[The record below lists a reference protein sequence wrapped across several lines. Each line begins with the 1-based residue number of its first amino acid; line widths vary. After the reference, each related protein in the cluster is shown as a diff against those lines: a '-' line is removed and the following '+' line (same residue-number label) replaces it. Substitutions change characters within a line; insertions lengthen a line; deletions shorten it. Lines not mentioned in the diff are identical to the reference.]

1 MAQILKFQEGGTL
14 TIDGVKYDINDDLI
28 SQYRFLGNEFDD
40 SDQKKYYNQFMSTL
54 KKGLTDKNVNIEI
67 DRNKQYITG
76 IDLSEYTEKQL
87 KAIDVDQTDAGKLIT
102 HLFRPEV
109 EGAKKAGKV
118 LLDFNPSHPTSKFKH
133 YSIDDKII
141 LNHQYDQNTGEFII
155 ADGKKQLVN
164 GQDSKVTEITNR
176 INFAKTIDNIPIHDK
191 ITGYNEETRDE
202 ITNTISDIGDLDA
215 FKNRLLDGSYTEEDE
230 MRAKMFGIFMDTDTS
245 EQRSNVQTQ
254 HAGELA
260 FSNTGLPSSWASII
274 TIGDDGVA
282 TLSDTSWLTS
292 LNPGYTNYF
301 LNNEFFEKYPQL
313 SYLKG
318 NSKNGL
324 FVIGNKVYNADNL
337 DKLPLET
344 KALVNA
350 WVAQK
355 IKDKGNVT
363 NSNKLIY
370 DDWFNDSNYGI
381 LNSNKLYEELG
392 TDDLY
397 GFDLQKYY
405 DLDLPSFA
413 FFNPSDKSQY
423 NIYGDPIFQ
432 YQIWDDGKW
441 QWYNNIDYPRR
452 STFKDGFSSLDSF
465 KSFEYKQLNDE
476 KIAYLGDVYNNGTH
490 CFYNKTLNA
499 FFVIDLENN
508 VTLLKNTITGNFDND
523 IDLDTED
530 SVYTDPNFVQSLI
543 EAFGIEN
550 KPTSHKKGGKIQKC
564 KEGTSTTWWNKTFPT
579 DFALGTTG
587 LIKSII
593 DSKKYYNQLKEAN
606 ILATLHSLPQNQSE
620 IYPIYSEN
628 GLSHEVQQA
637 KNKVLNSRPKTSDVN
652 TNLGYDL
659 VRNSQI
665 AELDLNANKT
675 RSQSIDQYK
684 TSLFDMQN
692 QYNKARTDVENKRR
706 QMIGAMLGQNKQLD
720 AAFTQKMG
728 DNIQKFLNEFRE
740 NRANEIVR
748 RNQYK
753 LKAME
758 SNASGNYKSDLFYEF
773 TQLGGWNNV
782 PSNLKEK
789 YSGDWLKYMEGEK
802 ADRANIIKQHAY
814 RNLYEYMMNDPH
826 GSIMSPI
833 FNNWELPRSIY
844 VPFHETP
851 EYEQLGWITSAKN
864 GTKLNYIKTLYD
876 RSESKDM
883 DLIKIFSKL

>member
-14 TIDGVKYDINDDLI
+14 TIDGVKYNINDHLI

-76 IDLSEYTEKQL
+76 IDLSDYTEKQL
-87 KAIDVDQTDAGKLIT
+87 KAIEVDQTDAGKLIT

-109 EGAKKAGKV
+109 EGAKKAGKI
-118 LLDFNPSHPTSKFKH
+118 LLDFNPSQPTSKFKH

-141 LNHQYDQNTGEFII
+141 LNHQYDQNTGKFII
-155 ADGKKQLVN
+155 TDGKKQLVD

-176 INFAKTIDNIPIHDK
+176 INFAKNIDNIPIHDK

-202 ITNTISDIGDLDA
+202 IIDTISNIGDLDA
-215 FKNRLLDGSYTEEDE
+215 FKNRLLDGSYTENDE
-230 MRAKMFGIFMDTDTS
+230 NMAKVFGIFMDTDTS
-245 EQRSNVQTQ
+245 EQRSNSQTQ
-254 HAGELA
+254 HAGKVA

-274 TIGDDGVA
+274 TIGDDGIA
-282 TLSDTSWLTS
+282 ALSDTNWLTS

-318 NSKNGL
+318 NSQNGL

-337 DKLPLET
+337 DKLPVEV
-344 KALVNA
+344 KSLVDA

-363 NSNKLIY
+363 NSNRLIY

-392 TDDLY
+392 PDDLY

-413 FFNPSDKSQY
+413 FFDPSDKSQY
-423 NIYGDPIFQ
+423 NIYGDPIFKYRILDNGQ
-432 YQIWDDGKW
+432 W
-441 QWYNNIDYPRR
+441 QWHNNIDYSRR
-452 STFKDGFSSLDSF
+452 STFKDGSPSLAGF
-465 KSFEYKQLNDE
+465 KSFEYKQLGDD
-476 KIAYLGDVYNNGTH
+476 KIAYLGDVYGNNYH
-490 CFYNKTLNA
+490 CFYNKTLNV
-499 FFVIDLENN
+499 FFAIDSKNN
-508 VTLLKNTITGNFDND
+508 VVLLKDKLTGNFDND
-523 IDLDTED
+523 VDWDT
-530 SVYTDPNFVQSLI
+530 VYTDPNLTQPLI
-543 EAFGIEN
+543 KEFKIL
-550 KPTSHKKGGKIQKC
+550 KHKKGGKIQKC

-579 DFALGTTG
+579 DFALGTAG
-587 LIKSII
+587 LIGSIVG
-593 DSKKYYNQLKEAN
+593 SKKYYDQLKEAN

-637 KNKVLNSRPKTSDVN
+637 KNKVLNYRPKTSDVH

-659 VRNSQI
+659 VRNNQI
-665 AELDLNANKT
+665 AELDLNENKT
-675 RSQSIDQYK
+675 RSQSIDAYK
-684 TSLFDMQN
+684 TNMLNRQD
-692 QYNKARTDVENKRR
+692 QYNKPRTDVENKRR
-706 QMIGAMLGQNKQLD
+706 QMIGAMLGQNKQLG

-728 DNIQKFLNEFRE
+728 DNIQRYLNEFRE
-740 NRANEIVR
+740 NRANEIAR

-758 SNASGNYKSDLFYEF
+758 SNASGNYRSDLYHEF
-773 TQLGGWNNV
+773 VQLGGWNNV
-782 PSNLKEK
+782 SPDIKEK
-789 YSGDWLKYMEGEK
+789 YAGDWLKYMEGEW
-802 ADRANIIKQHAY
+802 ADRANVIKQHTY
-814 RNLYEYMMNDPH
+814 RDIYKYMMNDPY
-826 GSIMSPI
+826 GSIMSPV
-833 FNNWELPRSIY
+833 FSNWELPTSVH

-851 EYEQLGWITSAKN
+851 EYEQLGWIPSAKN

-876 RSESKDM
+876 RSESKDR

>member
-14 TIDGVKYDINDDLI
+14 TIDGVKYNINDHLI

-76 IDLSEYTEKQL
+76 IDLSDYTEKQL
-87 KAIDVDQTDAGKLIT
+87 KAIEVDQTDAGKLIT

-109 EGAKKAGKV
+109 EGAKKAGKI
-118 LLDFNPSHPTSKFKH
+118 LLDFNPSQPTSKFKH

-141 LNHQYDQNTGEFII
+141 LNHQYDQNTGKFII
-155 ADGKKQLVN
+155 TDGKKQLVD

-176 INFAKTIDNIPIHDK
+176 INFAKNIDNIPIHDK

-202 ITNTISDIGDLDA
+202 IIDTISNIGDLDA
-215 FKNRLLDGSYTEEDE
+215 FKNRLLDGSYTENDE
-230 MRAKMFGIFMDTDTS
+230 NMAKVFGIFMDTDTS
-245 EQRSNVQTQ
+245 EQRSNSQTQ
-254 HAGELA
+254 HAGKVA

-274 TIGDDGVA
+274 SIGDDGVA
-282 TLSDTSWLTS
+282 ALSDTNWLTS
-292 LNPGYTNYF
+292 LNRGYTNYF

-318 NSKNGL
+318 NSQNGL

-337 DKLPLET
+337 DKLPVEV
-344 KALVNA
+344 KSLVDA

-363 NSNKLIY
+363 NSNRLIY

-392 TDDLY
+392 PDDLY

-413 FFNPSDKSQY
+413 FFDPSDKSQY
-423 NIYGDPIFQ
+423 NIYGDPIFKYRILDNGQ
-432 YQIWDDGKW
+432 W
-441 QWYNNIDYPRR
+441 QWHNDIDYSRR
-452 STFKDGFSSLDSF
+452 STFKDGSPSLAGF
-465 KSFEYKQLNDE
+465 KSFEYKQLGDD
-476 KIAYLGDVYNNGTH
+476 KIAYLGDVYGNNYH
-490 CFYNKTLNA
+490 CFYNKTLNV
-499 FFVIDLENN
+499 FFAIDSKNN
-508 VTLLKNTITGNFDND
+508 VVLLKDKLTGNFDND
-523 IDLDTED
+523 VDWDT
-530 SVYTDPNFVQSLI
+530 VYTDPNLTQPLI
-543 EAFGIEN
+543 EEFKIL
-550 KPTSHKKGGKIQKC
+550 KHKKGGKIQKC
-564 KEGTSTTWWNKTFPT
+564 QEGTSTTWWNKTFPT
-579 DFALGTTG
+579 DFALGTAG
-587 LIKSII
+587 LIGSIVG
-593 DSKKYYNQLKEAN
+593 SKKYYDQLKEAN

-637 KNKVLNSRPKTSDVN
+637 KNKVLNYRPKTSDVH

-659 VRNSQI
+659 VRNNQI

-675 RSQSIDQYK
+675 RSQSIDAYK
-684 TSLFDMQN
+684 TNMLNRQD
-692 QYNKARTDVENKRR
+692 QYNKSRTDVENKRR

-728 DNIQKFLNEFRE
+728 DNIQRYLNEFRE
-740 NRANEIVR
+740 NRANEIAR

-758 SNASGNYKSDLFYEF
+758 SNASGNYRSDLYHEF
-773 TQLGGWNNV
+773 VQLGGWNNV
-782 PSNLKEK
+782 SPDIKEK
-789 YSGDWLKYMEGEK
+789 YAGDWLKYMEGEW
-802 ADRANIIKQHAY
+802 ADRANVIKQHAY
-814 RNLYEYMMNDPH
+814 RDIYKYMMNDPY
-826 GSIMSPI
+826 GSIMSPV
-833 FNNWELPRSIY
+833 FRNWELPTSVH
-844 VPFHETP
+844 VPVHETP
-851 EYEQLGWITSAKN
+851 EYEQLGWIPSAKN

-876 RSESKDM
+876 RSESKDR

>member
-14 TIDGVKYDINDDLI
+14 TIDGVKYNINDHLI

-76 IDLSEYTEKQL
+76 IDLSDYTEKQL
-87 KAIDVDQTDAGKLIT
+87 KAIEVDQTDAGKLIT

-109 EGAKKAGKV
+109 EGAKKAGKI
-118 LLDFNPSHPTSKFKH
+118 LLDFNPSQPTSKFKH

-141 LNHQYDQNTGEFII
+141 LNHQYDQNTGKFII
-155 ADGKKQLVN
+155 TDGKKQLVD

-176 INFAKTIDNIPIHDK
+176 INFAKNIDNIPIHDK

-202 ITNTISDIGDLDA
+202 IIDTISNIGDLDA
-215 FKNRLLDGSYTEEDE
+215 FKNRLLDGSYTENDE
-230 MRAKMFGIFMDTDTS
+230 NMAKVFGIFMDTDTS
-245 EQRSNVQTQ
+245 EQRSNSQTQ
-254 HAGELA
+254 HAGKVA

-282 TLSDTSWLTS
+282 ALSDTNWLTS

-318 NSKNGL
+318 NSQNGL

-337 DKLPLET
+337 DKLPVEV
-344 KALVNA
+344 KSLVDA

-363 NSNKLIY
+363 NSNRLIY

-392 TDDLY
+392 PDDLY

-413 FFNPSDKSQY
+413 FFDPSDKSQY
-423 NIYGDPIFQ
+423 NIYGDPIFKYRILDNGQ
-432 YQIWDDGKW
+432 W
-441 QWYNNIDYPRR
+441 QWHNNIDYSRR
-452 STFKDGFSSLDSF
+452 STFKDGSPSLAGF
-465 KSFEYKQLNDE
+465 KSFEYKQLGDD
-476 KIAYLGDVYNNGTH
+476 KIAYLGDVYGNNYH
-490 CFYNKTLNA
+490 CFYNKTLNV
-499 FFVIDLENN
+499 FFAIDSKNN
-508 VTLLKNTITGNFDND
+508 VVLLKDKLTGNFDND
-523 IDLDTED
+523 VDWDT
-530 SVYTDPNFVQSLI
+530 VYTDPNLTQPLI
-543 EAFGIEN
+543 EEFKIL
-550 KPTSHKKGGKIQKC
+550 KHKKGGKIQKC

-579 DFALGTTG
+579 DFALGTAG
-587 LIKSII
+587 LIGSIVG
-593 DSKKYYNQLKEAN
+593 SKKYYDQLKEAN

-637 KNKVLNSRPKTSDVN
+637 KNKVLNYRPKTSDVH

-659 VRNSQI
+659 VRNNQI

-675 RSQSIDQYK
+675 RSQSIDAYK
-684 TSLFDMQN
+684 PNMLNRQD
-692 QYNKARTDVENKRR
+692 QYNKSRTDVENKRR

-728 DNIQKFLNEFRE
+728 DNIQRYLNEFRE
-740 NRANEIVR
+740 NRANEIAR

-758 SNASGNYKSDLFYEF
+758 SNASGNYISDLYHEF
-773 TQLGGWNNV
+773 VQLGGWNNV
-782 PSNLKEK
+782 SPDIKEK
-789 YSGDWLKYMEGEK
+789 YAGDWLKYMEGEW
-802 ADRANIIKQHAY
+802 ADRANVIKQHTY
-814 RNLYEYMMNDPH
+814 RDIYKYMMNDPY
-826 GSIMSPI
+826 GSIMSPV
-833 FNNWELPRSIY
+833 FSNWELPTSVH

-851 EYEQLGWITSAKN
+851 EYEQLGWIPSAKN

-876 RSESKDM
+876 RSESKDR

>member
-14 TIDGVKYDINDDLI
+14 TIDGVKYNINDHLI

-76 IDLSEYTEKQL
+76 IDLSDYTEKQL
-87 KAIDVDQTDAGKLIT
+87 KAIEVDQTDAGKLIT

-109 EGAKKAGKV
+109 EGAKKAGKI
-118 LLDFNPSHPTSKFKH
+118 LLDFNPSQPTSKFKH

-141 LNHQYDQNTGEFII
+141 LNHQYDQNTGKFII
-155 ADGKKQLVN
+155 TDGKKQLVD
-164 GQDSKVTEITNR
+164 GQDSKVADITNR
-176 INFAKTIDNIPIHDK
+176 INFAKNIDNIPIHDK

-202 ITNTISDIGDLDA
+202 IIDIISNIGDLDA
-215 FKNRLLDGSYTEEDE
+215 FKNRLLDGSYTENDE
-230 MRAKMFGIFMDTDTS
+230 NMAKVFGIFMDTDTS
-245 EQRSNVQTQ
+245 EQRSNSQTQ
-254 HAGELA
+254 HAEKVA

-282 TLSDTSWLTS
+282 ALSDTNWLTS

-318 NSKNGL
+318 NSQNGL

-337 DKLPLET
+337 DKLPVEV
-344 KALVNA
+344 KSLVDA
-350 WVAQK
+350 WVTQK

-363 NSNKLIY
+363 NSNRLIY

-392 TDDLY
+392 PDDLY

-413 FFNPSDKSQY
+413 FFDPSDKSQY
-423 NIYGDPIFQ
+423 NIYGDPIFKYRILDNGQ
-432 YQIWDDGKW
+432 W
-441 QWYNNIDYPRR
+441 QWHNNIDYSRR
-452 STFKDGFSSLDSF
+452 STFKDGSPSLAGF
-465 KSFEYKQLNDE
+465 KSFEYKQLGDD
-476 KIAYLGDVYNNGTH
+476 KIAYLGDVYGNNYH
-490 CFYNKTLNA
+490 CFYNKTLNV
-499 FFVIDLENN
+499 FFAIDSKNN
-508 VTLLKNTITGNFDND
+508 VVLLKDKLTGNFDND
-523 IDLDTED
+523 VDWDT
-530 SVYTDPNFVQSLI
+530 VYTDPNLTQPLI
-543 EAFGIEN
+543 EEFKIL
-550 KPTSHKKGGKIQKC
+550 KHKKGGKIQKC
-564 KEGTSTTWWNKTFPT
+564 QEGTSTTWWNKTFPT
-579 DFALGTTG
+579 DFALGTAG
-587 LIKSII
+587 LIGSIVG
-593 DSKKYYNQLKEAN
+593 SKKYYDQLKEAN

-637 KNKVLNSRPKTSDVN
+637 KNKVLNYRPKTSDVH

-659 VRNSQI
+659 VRNNQI
-665 AELDLNANKT
+665 AELDLTANKT
-675 RSQSIDQYK
+675 RSQSIDAYK
-684 TSLFDMQN
+684 TNMLNRQD

-728 DNIQKFLNEFRE
+728 DNIQRYLNEFRE
-740 NRANEIVR
+740 NRANEIAR

-758 SNASGNYKSDLFYEF
+758 SNASGNYRSDLYHEF
-773 TQLGGWNNV
+773 VQLGGWNNV
-782 PSNLKEK
+782 SPDIKEK
-789 YSGDWLKYMEGEK
+789 YAGDWLKYMEGEW
-802 ADRANIIKQHAY
+802 ADRANVIKQHAY
-814 RNLYEYMMNDPH
+814 RDIYKYMMNDPY
-826 GSIMSPI
+826 GSIMSPV
-833 FNNWELPRSIY
+833 FRNWELPTSVH
-844 VPFHETP
+844 VPVHETP
-851 EYEQLGWITSAKN
+851 EYEQLGWIPSAKN
-864 GTKLNYIKTLYD
+864 ETKLNYIKTLYD
-876 RSESKDM
+876 RSESKDR

>member
-14 TIDGVKYDINDDLI
+14 TIDGVKYDINDHLI

-40 SDQKKYYNQFMSTL
+40 LDQKKYYNQFMSTL

-109 EGAKKAGKV
+109 EGAKKAGKI

-155 ADGKKQLVN
+155 TDGKKQLVN

-176 INFAKTIDNIPIHDK
+176 INFAKNIDNIPIHDK
-191 ITGYNEETRDE
+191 ITGYNKETRDE
-202 ITNTISDIGDLDA
+202 IIATISDIGDLDA

-230 MRAKMFGIFMDTDTS
+230 TRAKMFGIFMDTDTS
-245 EQRSNVQTQ
+245 EQRDNVQTQ
-254 HAGELA
+254 YAGELA
-260 FSNTGLPSSWASII
+260 FSNTGIPSSWASII

-282 TLSDTSWLTS
+282 TLSDTTWLTS

-318 NSKNGL
+318 NSQNGL

-337 DKLPLET
+337 DKLPAEA
-344 KALVNA
+344 KALVDA

-355 IKDKGNVT
+355 IKDRGNVT
-363 NSNKLIY
+363 NSNRLIY

-381 LNSNKLYEELG
+381 LNADRLYEELG
-392 TDDLY
+392 PNDLY

-413 FFNPSDKSQY
+413 FFDPSDKSQY
-423 NIYGDPIFQ
+423 NIYGDPIFK
-432 YQIWDDGKW
+432 YRIWDNGKW
-441 QWYNNIDYPRR
+441 QWYNNIDYSRR
-452 STFKDGFSSLDSF
+452 STFKEGSPSLDSF

-476 KIAYLGDVYNNGTH
+476 KIAYLGDVYNNGKP

-499 FFVIDLENN
+499 LFVIDSENN
-508 VTLLKNTITGNFDND
+508 VILLKNPISGNFDD
-523 IDLDTED
+523 DKGKSLH
-530 SVYTDPNFVQSLI
+530 DPNLAQSLI
-543 EAFGIEN
+543 QEFGIKN
-550 KPTSHKKGGKIQKC
+550 TTSSHKKGGKIQKC

-606 ILATLHSLPQNQSE
+606 VLATLHSLPQNQSE

-637 KNKVLNSRPKTSDVN
+637 KNRILNSRPKTSDVN

-684 TSLFDMQN
+684 TNLFGMQN
-692 QYNKARTDVENKRR
+692 QYNKTRTDVENKRR

-720 AAFTQKMG
+720 AAATQKIG
-728 DNIQKFLNEFRE
+728 DNIQTYLNEFRE
-740 NRANEIVR
+740 NRANEITR

-758 SNASGNYKSDLFYEF
+758 SNAAGYYRSDLYHEF
-773 TQLGGWNNV
+773 TQLGGWEKV
-782 PSNLKEK
+782 PSDLREK
-789 YSGDWLKYMEGEK
+789 YADDWVKYMEGEW
-802 ADRANIIKQHAY
+802 ADRANLIKQYAY
-814 RNLYEYMMNDPH
+814 RDLYGYMMNDPY
-826 GSIMSPI
+826 GSIMSPL
-833 FNNWELPRSIY
+833 FKDWELPKSIY
-844 VPFHETP
+844 VPFHKSDG
-851 EYEQLGWITSAKN
+851 YNKLGWNIQSEKN
-864 GTKLNYIKTLYD
+864 GGKLNYIKTLYD
-876 RSESKDM
+876 RSENKDK

>member
-14 TIDGVKYDINDDLI
+14 TIDGVKYDINDHLI

-176 INFAKTIDNIPIHDK
+176 INFAKNIDNIPIHDK
-191 ITGYNEETRDE
+191 ITGYNKETRDE
-202 ITNTISDIGDLDA
+202 IINTISDIGDLDA

-230 MRAKMFGIFMDTDTS
+230 NRAKMFGIFMDTDTS

-254 HAGELA
+254 YAGELA
-260 FSNTGLPSSWASII
+260 FANTGLPSSWASII

-282 TLSDTSWLTS
+282 TLSDTNWLTS

-318 NSKNGL
+318 NSQNGL

-337 DKLPLET
+337 NKLPIEA
-344 KALVNA
+344 KALVDA

-355 IKDKGNVT
+355 IKDKGNVA

-381 LNSNKLYEELG
+381 LNADRLYEELG
-392 TDDLY
+392 PDDLY

-413 FFNPSDKSQY
+413 FFDPSDKSQY
-423 NIYGDPIFQ
+423 NIYGDPKFK
-432 YQIWDDGKW
+432 YRIWDNGKW
-441 QWYNNIDYPRR
+441 QGYNKIDYSRR
-452 STFKDGFSSLDSF
+452 TTFKEGSPSLDSF
-465 KSFEYKQLNDE
+465 KSFEYKQLKDE
-476 KIAYLGDVYNNGTH
+476 KIAYLGDIYGNGKP

-499 FFVIDLENN
+499 FFVIDSENN
-508 VTLLKNTITGNFDND
+508 VTLFKNTITGNFDDD
-523 IDLDTED
+523 IDKDTK
-530 SVYTDPNFVQSLI
+530 YKDPNLVQSLI
-543 EAFGIEN
+543 AEFGIDI
-550 KPTSHKKGGKIQKC
+550 KPSSHKKGGKIQKC

-593 DSKKYYNQLKEAN
+593 DSKKYYDQLKEAN
-606 ILATLHSLPQNQSE
+606 ILATLHSLPQNQPE

-628 GLSHEVQQA
+628 GLSHEIQQA
-637 KNKVLNSRPKTSDVN
+637 KNRILNSRPKTSDVN
-652 TNLGYDL
+652 INLGFDL

-675 RSQSIDQYK
+675 RSQGVDQHK
-684 TSLFDMQN
+684 AEVL
-692 QYNKARTDVENKRR
+692 NKQDIGNKSRTEVENKRR
-706 QMIGAMLGQNKQLD
+706 QMIGTMLGQNKQLD

-728 DNIQKFLNEFRE
+728 DNIQRYLNEFRE
-740 NRANEIVR
+740 NRANEITR

-758 SNASGNYKSDLFYEF
+758 SNASGNYRSDLHHEF
-773 TQLGGWNNV
+773 VQLGGWNNV
-782 PSNLKEK
+782 SSDLKEK

-814 RNLYEYMMNDPH
+814 REIYKYMMNDPY
-826 GSIMSPI
+826 GSIMSPV
-833 FNNWELPRSIY
+833 FSNWELPTSVY

-851 EYEQLGWITSAKN
+851 EYEQLGWIPSAKN

>member
-14 TIDGVKYDINDDLI
+14 TIDGVKYDINDHLI

-54 KKGLTDKNVNIEI
+54 KKGVTDKNVNIEI

-118 LLDFNPSHPTSKFKH
+118 LLDFNPSHQTSKFKH

-155 ADGKKQLVN
+155 TDGKKQLVD

-176 INFAKTIDNIPIHDK
+176 INFAKNIDNIPIHDK
-191 ITGYNEETRDE
+191 ITGYNKETRDE
-202 ITNTISDIGDLDA
+202 IINTISDIGDLDA

-230 MRAKMFGIFMDTDTS
+230 NRAKIFGIFMDTDTS

-254 HAGELA
+254 YAGELV

-282 TLSDTSWLTS
+282 TLSDTNWLTS

-318 NSKNGL
+318 NSQNGL

-337 DKLPLET
+337 NKLPPEA
-344 KALVNA
+344 KALIDA

-355 IKDKGNVT
+355 IKDKGNVA

-370 DDWFNDSNYGI
+370 DDWFNDSNYEI

-392 TDDLY
+392 PDDLY

-413 FFNPSDKSQY
+413 FFDPSDKSQY

-432 YQIWDDGKW
+432 YRILDNGQW
-441 QWYNNIDYPRR
+441 QWHNNIDYSRR
-452 STFKDGFSSLDSF
+452 STFKDGNPSLEGF
-465 KSFEYKQLNDE
+465 KSFEYKQLGND
-476 KIAYLGDVYNNGTH
+476 KIAYLGDVYGNNYH
-490 CFYNKTLNA
+490 CFYNKTLNV
-499 FFVIDLENN
+499 FFAIDSKNN
-508 VTLLKNTITGNFDND
+508 VVLLKDTLTGNFDND
-523 IDLDTED
+523 VDWDT
-530 SVYTDPNFVQSLI
+530 VYTDPNLTQPLI
-543 EAFGIEN
+543 EEFNIL
-550 KPTSHKKGGKIQKC
+550 KHKKGGKIQKC

-579 DFALGTTG
+579 DFALGTAG
-587 LIKSII
+587 LIGSIVG
-593 DSKKYYNQLKEAN
+593 SKKYYNQLKEAN

-637 KNKVLNSRPKTSDVN
+637 KNRILNSRPKTSDVN

-675 RSQSIDQYK
+675 RSQSIDAYK
-684 TSLFDMQN
+684 TNMLNRQD
-692 QYNKARTDVENKRR
+692 QYNKARTDVENKHR

-728 DNIQKFLNEFRE
+728 DNIQRYLNEFRE
-740 NRANEIVR
+740 NRANEIAR

-758 SNASGNYKSDLFYEF
+758 SNASGNYKSDLFHEF
-773 TQLGGWNNV
+773 TQLGGWNKV
-782 PSNLKEK
+782 SSDLKEK
-789 YSGDWLKYMEGEK
+789 YSGDWLKYMEGEW

-833 FNNWELPRSIY
+833 FNNWELPKSVY

-851 EYEQLGWITSAKN
+851 EYEQLGWIPSAKN

>member
-14 TIDGVKYDINDDLI
+14 TIDGVKYDINDHLI

-118 LLDFNPSHPTSKFKH
+118 LLDFNPSHHTSKFKH

-141 LNHQYDQNTGEFII
+141 LNHQYDQNTGAFII
-155 ADGKKQLVN
+155 TDGKKQLVN

-176 INFAKTIDNIPIHDK
+176 INFAKNIDKIPIHDK
-191 ITGYNEETRDE
+191 ITGYNKETRDE
-202 ITNTISDIGDLDA
+202 IIATISDIGDLDA

-230 MRAKMFGIFMDTDTS
+230 NRAKIFGIFMDTDTS

-254 HAGELA
+254 YAGELA

-282 TLSDTSWLTS
+282 TLSDTNWLTS

-337 DKLPLET
+337 NKLPAEA
-344 KALVNA
+344 KALVDA

-355 IKDKGNVT
+355 IKDRGNVT
-363 NSNKLIY
+363 NSNRLIY

-381 LNSNKLYEELG
+381 LNADRLYEELG
-392 TDDLY
+392 SDDLY

-432 YQIWDDGKW
+432 YQIWDNGKW
-441 QWYNNIDYPRR
+441 QLYNNIDYSRR
-452 STFKDGFSSLDSF
+452 STFKDGSPSLDSF

-476 KIAYLGDVYNNGTH
+476 KIAYLGDVYNEGKP
-490 CFYNKTLNA
+490 CFYNKTLDA

-508 VTLLKNTITGNFDND
+508 VTLLKNTITGNFDDD
-523 IDLDTED
+523 IDLDTEY
-530 SVYTDPNFVQSLI
+530 SDPNLVQSLI
-543 EAFGIEN
+543 QEFGIE
-550 KPTSHKKGGKIQKC
+550 KKASSHKKGGKIQKC
-564 KEGTSTTWWNKTFPT
+564 KDGTSTTWWNKAFPT
-579 DFALGTTG
+579 DFTLGTAG
-587 LIKSII
+587 LISSIV

-606 ILATLHSLPQNQSE
+606 VLATLHSLPQNQSE

-637 KNKVLNSRPKTSDVN
+637 KNRILNSRHKTSDVN

-675 RSQSIDQYK
+675 RSQSVDQYK
-684 TSLFDMQN
+684 TNFLSMQN

-706 QMIGAMLGQNKQLD
+706 QMIGVMLGQNKQLD
-720 AAFTQKMG
+720 AAFTQKKG
-728 DNIQKFLNEFRE
+728 DNIQRYLNEFRE
-740 NRANEIVR
+740 NRANEITR

-753 LKAME
+753 LNAM
-758 SNASGNYKSDLFYEF
+758 KSDAAANYRSDLYHEF
-773 TQLGGWNNV
+773 AQLGKWENV
-782 PSNLKEK
+782 PSDLREK
-789 YSGDWLKYMEGEK
+789 YADDWIKYMEGEW
-802 ADRANIIKQHAY
+802 ADRANLIKQYAY
-814 RNLYEYMMNDPH
+814 RDLYDYMMNDPY
-826 GSIMSPI
+826 GSIASPL
-833 FNNWELPRSIY
+833 FKDWELPKSLY
-844 VPFHETP
+844 VPFHKSDG
-851 EYEQLGWITSAKN
+851 YDKLGWNIQSEKN
-864 GTKLNYIKTLYD
+864 GGKLNYIKTLYD
-876 RSESKDM
+876 RSENKDK

>member
-1 MAQILKFQEGGTL
+1 MAQIIKFQEGGTL
-14 TIDGVKYDINDDLI
+14 TIDGVKYDINDHLI

-155 ADGKKQLVN
+155 TDGKKQLVN

-176 INFAKTIDNIPIHDK
+176 INFAKNIDNIPIHDK
-191 ITGYNEETRDE
+191 ITGYNKETRDE
-202 ITNTISDIGDLDA
+202 IINTISDIGDLDA

-230 MRAKMFGIFMDTDTS
+230 NRAKIFGIFMDTDTS

-254 HAGELA
+254 YAGELA

-282 TLSDTSWLTS
+282 TLSDTNWLTS

-318 NSKNGL
+318 NSQNGL

-337 DKLPLET
+337 DKLPAEA
-344 KALVNA
+344 KALVDA

-355 IKDKGNVT
+355 IKDRGNVT
-363 NSNKLIY
+363 NSNRLIY

-381 LNSNKLYEELG
+381 LNSDRLYEELG
-392 TDDLY
+392 PDDLY

-413 FFNPSDKSQY
+413 FFDPSDKTQY
-423 NIYGDPIFQ
+423 NMYGDPILK
-432 YQIWDDGKW
+432 YQILDNDQW
-441 QWYNNIDYPRR
+441 QWYNNIDYSRR
-452 STFKDGFSSLDSF
+452 STFKEGSPSLDSF
-465 KSFEYKQLNDE
+465 KSFEYKQLGDD
-476 KIAYLGDVYNNGTH
+476 KIAYLGDIYGNNYN
-490 CFYNKTLNA
+490 CFYNKTLNV
-499 FFVIDLENN
+499 FFVIDSENN
-508 VTLLKNTITGNFDND
+508 IALLKNTITGNFDND
-523 IDLDTED
+523 IDLDT
-530 SVYTDPNFVQSLI
+530 VYTDQNFAQSLI
-543 EAFGIEN
+543 KEFGIKN
-550 KPTSHKKGGKIQKC
+550 TTSSYKKGGKIQKC

-606 ILATLHSLPQNQSE
+606 VLATLHSLPQNQSE

-637 KNKVLNSRPKTSDVN
+637 KNRILNSKPKTSDVN
-652 TNLGYDL
+652 ANLSYDL

-684 TSLFDMQN
+684 TNLFGMQN

-706 QMIGAMLGQNKQLD
+706 QMIGAMLGQNKQFD
-720 AAFTQKMG
+720 AEATQKIG
-728 DNIQKFLNEFRE
+728 DNIQKYLNEFRE
-740 NRANEIVR
+740 NRANEITR

-758 SNASGNYKSDLFYEF
+758 SNAAGHYRSDLYHEF
-773 TQLGGWNNV
+773 TQLGEWEKV
-782 PSNLKEK
+782 PSDLREK
-789 YSGDWLKYMEGEK
+789 YADDWVKYMEGEW
-802 ADRANIIKQHAY
+802 ADRANLIKQYAY
-814 RNLYEYMMNDPH
+814 RDLYDYMMNDPY
-826 GSIMSPI
+826 GSIMSPL
-833 FNNWELPRSIY
+833 FKNWELPKSIY
-844 VPFHETP
+844 VPFHKSDG
-851 EYEQLGWITSAKN
+851 YNKLGWNIQSEKN
-864 GTKLNYIKTLYD
+864 GGKLNYIKTLYD
-876 RSESKDM
+876 RSENKDK